1 VNPATGRWDARA
13 AAEAEAQRAEW
24 GDVTG
29 DLYLNEGVFLSHVPA
44 EIWRYELGGYPVLKK
59 WLGYRQ
65 ANRRHGVPLT
75 LQELDELRGTV
86 QRIAAVLALRP
97 LLDAAYDKAGA
108 QAWLIDDLRPES
120 PSSQDDAN
128 PEEKLPATVKS

>member
-1 VNPATGRWDARA
+1 V
-13 AAEAEAQRAEW
+13 
-24 GDVTG
+24 
-29 DLYLNEGVFLSHVPA
+29 
-44 EIWRYELGGYPVLKK
+44 GYPVLKK

-97 LLDAAYDKAGA
+97 LLVAAYDKAGA